1 MSKIIHNENEEFAK
15 RLFLSL
21 ENVGYEVKNIT
32 HLTTE
37 INKLFS
43 EKSITSHA
51 VRKWLNGQTI
61 PAHSRLLRLADWL
74 GVSPSWLRFGE
85 GGMYKSDI
93 KQFQQSNDNQFS
105 MLLAKIKALTSE
117 ELNLVINQID
127 LIIKIRNMKRN

>member
-1 MSKIIHNENEEFAK
+1 MSKIIHNENEKFSK

-61 PAHSRLLRLADWL
+61 PTHSRLLRLADWL

-93 KQFQQSNDNQFS
+93 KQSQQSNDDQFS

-127 LIIKIRNMKRN
+127 LIIKIRNMK